1 MKRTTTLE
9 DVARK
14 AHVSKMTVSRVIN
27 HPELVAPE
35 LQLVVEDAMHK
46 LNYHPNHAARA
57 LATNQTNV
65 VKFVILEDVDSTD
78 PYFTN
83 VLFGVATGLKKENYT
98 LQLLLDGKQINQGA
112 ADGVIITGARTGEY
126 PMLNQIKMPFVLF
139 GENGGGYDFVD
150 TNNLQGETMAAEYA
164 LKRGYSNIVFIGS
177 DVKAAFEF
185 SREAGYVNTMQQ
197 NKKIPRVFRLLNSS
211 HDGRQFIE
219 EHMDEFP
226 KNTCFV
232 CASDRIAMGVLQGLE
247 AREASVPADF
257 GVIGFDGVLLNR
269 VASPTITTVKQA
281 LWEIGEKL
289 AYLIL
294 RKIRQDGAPQ
304 GEMFIEPT
312 LDVAEST
319 K

>member
-65 VKFVILEDVDSTD
+65 VKFVILEDVDGTD

-139 GENGGGYDFVD
+139 GENRGGYDFVD

-164 LKRGYSNIVFIGS
+164 LKRGYSNIVFIGI
-177 DVKAAFEF
+177 DVKEAFEF
-185 SREAGYVNTMQQ
+185 SREAATS
-197 NKKIPRVFRLLNSS
+197 IPCSRTRRSPGSSVCQTAAMTDASSSRSTWTNSQ
-211 HDGRQFIE
+211 RT
-219 EHMDEFP
+219 P
-226 KNTCFV
+226 
-232 CASDRIAMGVLQGLE
+232 AS
-247 AREASVPADF
+247 SVPAT
-257 GVIGFDGVLLNR
+257 G
-269 VASPTITTVKQA
+269 SPWACCRGWKPARPAFRLT
-281 LWEIGEKL
+281 L
-289 AYLIL
+289 A
-294 RKIRQDGAPQ
+294 
-304 GEMFIEPT
+304 
-312 LDVAEST
+312 
-319 K
+319 